1 MKYLLIIRIMVLLQT
16 VTCLL
21 PTECSA
27 QSWNEWFK
35 QKKTQRKYLVDQ
47 IAALKV
53 YLGYVKEG
61 YKIVERGL
69 YTIDNIQN
77 GNFNLHRDFF
87 SSLKNVNP
95 AITKSVKIADI
106 TMFQIGI
113 LRDVDQIRKHARE
126 KNKFT
131 PQEIY
136 YLTKVCNNLLV
147 LCDANL
153 TELTQ
158 LISSGDLEMKDDE
171 RILRIDKIYARM
183 QDQFAFAHEFNLSTQ
198 SLSAARLKSQ
208 HETEFFNTL
217 L

>member
-1 MKYLLIIRIMVLLQT
+1 MKNLLIILITALLQT
-16 VTCLL
+16 ATCVL

-27 QSWNEWFK
+27 QSWNEWFR
-35 QKKTQRKYLVDQ
+35 QKKTQRKYLIEQ

-53 YLGYVKEG
+53 YLGYVKDG
-61 YKIVERGL
+61 YQIVQRGL

-95 AITKSVKIADI
+95 AISKSAKLADI

-113 LRDVDQIRKHARE
+113 LRDVNQIRKQATAE
-126 KNKFT
+126 NKFT

-136 YLTKVCNNLLV
+136 YLTKVCSNLLV

-153 TELTQ
+153 TELLQ
-158 LISSGDLEMKDDE
+158 LIRSGDLEMKDDE
-171 RILRIDKIYARM
+171 RLLRIDKIYDDM
-183 QDQFAFAHEFNLSTQ
+183 QDQFAFAHEFNISTQ
-198 SLSAARLKSQ
+198 SLSAARKKSI